1 MGVSADSAP
10 KNGKSHNGKSHNGKP
25 GAEAKAAAREIV
37 VRALWDAFW
46 SVPSTENRN
55 LLVESYQHLV
65 HDLVRRFSNRLPR
78 TVDRGDLGTAG
89 NVGLISAITGFDPE
103 RGVRFESYC
112 EMRIR
117 GALLDELRAQDWLPR
132 PWRQRI
138 EAHKRTREE
147 LRTRLSRRPR
157 DEEVAQAM
165 NMDLREYEL
174 LFGTGLPG
182 LPAGS
187 MPGTKEPDGAPAGL
201 DVVPDTKS
209 ATAEDL
215 LSREE
220 ILRLVA
226 ERLTEQEY
234 RILYLKY
241 WEDLPMREIGEL
253 MSLSESRV
261 CKIHARLL
269 ERLKERLRQHSSG

>member
-1 MGVSADSAP
+1 MGISADSAP
-10 KNGKSHNGKSHNGKP
+10 KTGKQRDGSKP
-25 GAEAKAAAREIV
+25 TAREVV
-37 VRALWDAFW
+37 VRALWKAFW
-46 SVPSTENRN
+46 KDPSTENRN

-138 EAHKRTREE
+138 EQHKRLREE
-147 LRTRLSRRPR
+147 LRNRLSRRPR

-165 NMDLREYEL
+165 DMDLREYEL

-187 MPGTKEPDGAPAGL
+187 MPGAKDPDGAQAGL
-201 DVVPDTKS
+201 EVVPDTKS
-209 ATAEDL
+209 ATPEDL

-269 ERLKERLRQHSSG
+269 ERLKERLRQHSTA